1 MGAETF
7 GSLILSLIVLAIV
20 IVVAVYLLRWLYR
33 RSTKETAFVRT
44 GFGGEK
50 VVVSGGAFV
59 IPVLHDVTLVNM
71 TVMRI
76 EVARRDAQAL
86 ITRNR
91 MRVDVI
97 AEFFVKV
104 GSSIQ
109 AVGTAAQTLGRRTL
123 EPDGT
128 RDLLEGRFASALR
141 TIAAQM
147 TLEEMHEQRQ
157 DYAQRVKAAALE
169 GLAQNGL
176 ELESVAI
183 VDLDQTHL
191 EFFDSSNAF
200 DAEGLTQLTETIE
213 TRRRMRNEIEQRT
226 QVEIRAQNLDA
237 QRKVLDIDRESEYAR
252 LEQERDLEVRRTAQR
267 LELSRDRAIRD
278 QEGEQAQIAAREEI
292 EKSRFIQERNL
303 AEARIQNQ
311 EDTQHREIAR
321 RRAIDEAEIK
331 SRQQTEHEQIAL
343 DLALEKARINREREQ
358 SELEVTRRR
367 ALELAE
373 IERQIA
379 LAAKGVELTKAEA
392 EKRRSEIVFNQEI
405 EASRIA
411 QDRSLDQVRMERERA
426 LDALQI
432 AKRQAFEEAEIAA
445 GEEIERSRI
454 ATERGL
460 GAARLARDGDL
471 RQLAVERD
479 RAIEIAEM
487 QKAIEV
493 AKKSAERSAAV
504 AVSETARAKA
514 VEAEEQAF
522 TVREREI
529 AERRKLTD
537 LIGARRENEREA
549 LRLTSK
555 AEAEKVAA
563 TSFADAA
570 KIAAQGEAEAE
581 KIRALAAAARYDV
594 DAKGRRQLNDAENL
608 LSDASRQ
615 SRFREKLLERI
626 EGIVR
631 ESVRPMEKIDGIKI
645 LHIDGAMGGAQ
656 SHRNVTDEV
665 IDSALRYRV
674 QAPMID
680 SLMKEIGIEGGSLG
694 RMTEV
699 LRDAKDIEALTSKR
713 AKTTKPSKSAPDE
726 GEDNDRDR

>member
-1 MGAETF
+1 MAAETF
-7 GSLILSLIVLAIV
+7 GSLILWLVVVAIV
-20 IVVAVYLLRWLYR
+20 VVIAVYLLRLFYR
-33 RSTKETAFVRT
+33 RSTKEIAFVRT

-59 IPVLHDVTLVNM
+59 IPVLHAVTLVNM

-76 EVARRDAQAL
+76 EIVRREELAL
-86 ITRNR
+86 ITKTR
-91 MRVDVI
+91 MRVDVV

-104 GSSIQ
+104 GSSHE
-109 AVGTAAQTLGRRTL
+109 AVGNAAQTLGRRTL

-141 TIAAQM
+141 TVAAQM
-147 TLEEMHEQRQ
+147 TLEELHEQRR
-157 DYAQRVKAAALE
+157 DYAQRVKTVALE

-176 ELESVAI
+176 DLESVAL
-183 VDLDQTHL
+183 VDLDQTDL

-213 TRRRMRNEIEQRT
+213 SRRRMRNQIEQRT

-267 LELSRDRAIRD
+267 AELARDRAIRD
-278 QEGEQAQIAAREEI
+278 QEGEQAQIAAHEEI

-321 RRAIDEAEIK
+321 RRAIDEAEMK
-331 SRQQTEHEQIAL
+331 SREKTEHEQIAL

-367 ALELAE
+367 ALELAD

-379 LAAKGVELTKAEA
+379 LAAKSVELTKAEA
-392 EKRRSEIVFNQEI
+392 DKRRSEITFNQEI
-405 EASRIA
+405 ESSRIA
-411 QDRSLDQVRMERERA
+411 QDQALDQVRMERERA

-432 AKRQAFEEAEIAA
+432 AKRQAFEEAEIAS
-445 GEEIERSRI
+445 GEEIERSRV
-454 ATERGL
+454 
-460 GAARLARDGDL
+460 D
-471 RQLAVERD
+471 
-479 RAIEIAEM
+479 
-487 QKAIEV
+487 
-493 AKKSAERSAAV
+493 
-504 AVSETARAKA
+504 TARARA
-514 VEAEEQAF
+514 VEAEEQVF

-537 LIGARRENEREA
+537 LIAAGRENEREA

-555 AEAEKVAA
+555 ADAEKAAA
-563 TSFADAA
+563 TSFAEAVR
-570 KIAAQGEAEAE
+570 IAAQGEANAD
-581 KIRALAAAARYDV
+581 KIKALAAATRYDV
-594 DAKGRRQLNDAENL
+594 DAKGRTQLNEAENL
-608 LSDASRQ
+608 LSDASRS

-645 LHIDGAMGGAQ
+645 LHIAG
-656 SHRNVTDEV
+656 
-665 IDSALRYRV
+665 
-674 QAPMID
+674 
-680 SLMKEIGIEGGSLG
+680 
-694 RMTEV
+694 
-699 LRDAKDIEALTSKR
+699 
-713 AKTTKPSKSAPDE
+713 
-726 GEDNDRDR
+726 